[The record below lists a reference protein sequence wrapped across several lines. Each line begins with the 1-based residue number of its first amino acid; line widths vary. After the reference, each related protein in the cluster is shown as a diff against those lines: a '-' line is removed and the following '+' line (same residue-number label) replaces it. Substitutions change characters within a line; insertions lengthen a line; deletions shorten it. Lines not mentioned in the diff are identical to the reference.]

1 MMLLALR
8 TWPWWAGVTGFAVFA
23 CLALCNAGAET
34 LVRLS
39 IDKDRQARVW
49 GTIGLVPQLG
59 YLLAYLSAGP
69 LADHVLQPFMDSH
82 SPLAHS
88 LGAVMGTGTGRGA
101 ALLVAIAGLITIAL
115 ATLVHTRRRTLTP
128 PSSASD
134 SPDPSSS
141 SADEGRHSHEPHSQ
155 SRTDP
160 QAMISQIPQ
169 ILQTSQTSRAMTQTR
184 TTMEVAPC

>member
-1 MMLLALR
+1 M
-8 TWPWWAGVTGFAVFA
+8 T
-23 CLALCNAGAET
+23 
-34 LVRLS
+34 
-39 IDKDRQARVW
+39 
-49 GTIGLVPQLG
+49 QLG

-82 SPLAHS
+82 SHLAHS
-88 LGAVMGTGTGRGA
+88 LGTVMGTGTGRGA
-101 ALLVAIAGLITIAL
+101 ALLVALAGLITIAL
-115 ATLVHTRRRTLTP
+115 AALIHTRRRTLAP

-134 SPDPSSS
+134 SPDSSNS

-169 ILQTSQTSRAMTQTR
+169 ILQNSQTSRAMTQTR